1 MKGSET
7 MLYLLKNPLKSYTEK
22 IDKNIYEISVNFDRI
37 FEFFKYHKC
46 EIHFDKFNCDWRIC
60 GNNISDVSGKNM
72 VYVNPFNYK
81 IFGNKHLRQYVSC
94 FNFDKFD
101 DTLFIKYKVVSASLF
116 GKTLIEILSIRYSGI
131 EVECVNNM
139 PQYWNYPDRFK
150 LLKSFGNIPYSDDK
164 SVADMYWT
172 DNGNGLYSG
181 YLELSEYDNFKY
193 RAYDLVDGY
202 IVFKNQNFHYGD
214 VRIFKKGITSIS
226 SKDILFH
233 FDYQLGKGKVFNLLK
248 KQTEYDFGF
257 FTSVSQNK
265 YVENGIFEILN
276 NTPFS
281 EFENIYRVPQEF
293 NYIKVTLK
301 KGIYDFQIIDDSFS
315 EDSLK
320 IMSDREILSEA
331 DSGSPAFIGLYPV
344 EIEFYDKYL
353 YPVCKLEFDRFGV
366 GKFIGFKKVK

>member
-1 MKGSET
+1 
-7 MLYLLKNPLKSYTEK
+7 MLYLLKNPLKRYTEK

-60 GNNISDVSGKNM
+60 GNNTFDVSAENM

-81 IFGNKHLRQYVSC
+81 IFGNKHLRQYVPC

-131 EVECVNNM
+131 EVECVNNI
-139 PQYWNYPDRFK
+139 PQYWKYPDSFK
-150 LLKSFGNIPYSDDK
+150 LLKSVGNIPYSDDK
-164 SVADMYWT
+164 SVADVYWT

-193 RAYDLVDGY
+193 RVYDLVDGY

-233 FDYQLGKGKVFNLLK
+233 FDYQLGKGDVFKILK
-248 KQTEYDFGF
+248 KQTEYDFVF
-257 FTSVSQNK
+257 FNAISQNR
-265 YVENGIFEILN
+265 YVENDVSELLN
-276 NTPFS
+276 NVSFS

-293 NYIKVTLK
+293 NYVKVTLK
-301 KGIYDFQIIDDSFS
+301 KGISDFQIIDDNFS
-315 EDSLK
+315 KDSLK
-320 IMSDREILSEA
+320 IMSDEEILSEA
-331 DSGSPAFIGLYPV
+331 ESGSPDFIGLYPV
-344 EIEFYDKYL
+344 EIEFCDKYL
-353 YPVCKLEFDRFGV
+353 YPICKIEFDRFGI
-366 GKFIGFKKVK
+366 GKFIGFKKVVD